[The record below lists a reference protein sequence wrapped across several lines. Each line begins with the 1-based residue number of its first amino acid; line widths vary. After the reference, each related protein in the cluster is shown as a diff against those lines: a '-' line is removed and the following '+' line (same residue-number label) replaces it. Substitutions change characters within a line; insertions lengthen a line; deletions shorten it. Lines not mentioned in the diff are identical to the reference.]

1 MAREIIFFKSH
12 VENKVRRLV
21 PDLFLLFEK
30 ALYEVKASGLH
41 LSYNIFRSQLLN
53 YWSRDIL
60 NFNFLEKGLAIVSP
74 PHFVYDFSRKMFL
87 MFTFY

>member
-1 MAREIIFFKSH
+1 MKFGQLIEYGKRNIFFKSH
-12 VENKVRRLV
+12 AENKVRRLV

-53 YWSRDIL
+53 Y
-60 NFNFLEKGLAIVSP
+60 
-74 PHFVYDFSRKMFL
+74 
-87 MFTFY
+87 

>member
-53 YWSRDIL
+53 Y
-60 NFNFLEKGLAIVSP
+60 
-74 PHFVYDFSRKMFL
+74 
-87 MFTFY
+87 

>member
-1 MAREIIFFKSH
+1 MARETFFFKSH

-41 LSYNIFRSQLLN
+41 LSDNIFRSHFLN
-53 YWSRDIL
+53 Y
-60 NFNFLEKGLAIVSP
+60 
-74 PHFVYDFSRKMFL
+74 
-87 MFTFY
+87 